1 MADNTI
7 AVASMKEI
15 VLSLEGA
22 ERLVPARIAAT
33 SRANARK
40 FPAAYGFLAKKFL
53 DYMEKSYGNE
63 IEKALFSHMFMKF
76 LAPFCTASFAEDG
89 NTNHTKAWKAIE
101 GMLASK
107 TRGQE
112 YAIGMGEFIAM

>member
-1 MADNTI
+1 
-7 AVASMKEI
+7 MKDI
-15 VLSLEGA
+15 VFSLEGA
-22 ERLVPARIAAT
+22 ERLVPAWVAST

-53 DYMEKSYGNE
+53 DYIERSHGAE
-63 IEKALFSHMFMKF
+63 IEKGLFSHMFMKF
-76 LAPFCTASFAEDG
+76 LVPFCSASFAEGG
-89 NTNHTKAWKAIE
+89 NKSHVKAWKAIE
-101 GMLASK
+101 EMLASK